1 MIIAFITIYLWND
14 TGFVSIFVSLILFL
28 FIFLFVADL
37 MDVFLDHKD
46 EYYDDNVKLATGLR
60 HKQFNTA
67 EEY

>member
-1 MIIAFITIYLWND
+1 M
-14 TGFVSIFVSLILFL
+14 FL